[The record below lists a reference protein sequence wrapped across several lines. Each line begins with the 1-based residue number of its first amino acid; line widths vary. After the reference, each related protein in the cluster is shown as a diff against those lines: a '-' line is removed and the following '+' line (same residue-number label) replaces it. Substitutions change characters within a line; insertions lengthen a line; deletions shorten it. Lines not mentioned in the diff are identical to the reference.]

1 MLSLKSGLINLL
13 VILLSTALIAFGI
26 EVLILIAIFVCSF
39 CFHFD
44 AGMERVHMLV
54 KSNASFFI
62 TFAMIYIS
70 VLLVKTG
77 CLCNKFL
84 GEKNA

>member
-1 MLSLKSGLINLL
+1 MLSIKSALINLL

-44 AGMERVHMLV
+44 GGMERVHMLV

-62 TFAMIYIS
+62 IFAMIYIS
-70 VLLVKTG
+70 VLLINIG
-77 CLCNKFL
+77 CLSRRL
-84 GEKNA
+84 IGEKNA